1 MIRVK
6 IRWVGERFIF
16 LCFHR
21 VLSSDWKSKVN
32 FVRWGEGQNCFVE
45 NLERTLCAASTPPQ
59 RRGHTRDLNVKG
71 VSRPRTGFGGCREK
85 GGPAVEFRSGSLA
98 SPGRSFQVH

>member
-1 MIRVK
+1 M
-6 IRWVGERFIF
+6 F
-16 LCFHR
+16 LCFRR
-21 VLSSDWKSKVN
+21 VLSSDWKSEVN
-32 FVRWGEGQNCFVE
+32 FVCWGEGQNCFVE
-45 NLERTLCAASTPPQ
+45 NLERTLCAASTPTQ
-59 RRGHTRDLNVKG
+59 RRGQTRDSNVKG